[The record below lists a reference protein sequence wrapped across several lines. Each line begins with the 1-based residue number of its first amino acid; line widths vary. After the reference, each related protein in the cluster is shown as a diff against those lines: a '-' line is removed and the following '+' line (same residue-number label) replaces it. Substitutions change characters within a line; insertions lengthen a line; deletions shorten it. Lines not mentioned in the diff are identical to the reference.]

1 MPVCFRHPERET
13 AIACTRCDR
22 PICVECMV
30 NAAVGFQCPE
40 CANQKSNI
48 INVRQQ
54 SAIAALPRVTRAV
67 IGANIAVFILNIFLG
82 IAGAESF
89 GMIPG
94 MIAQG
99 QWYRLISA
107 AFLHGGF
114 LHIAFNM
121 YALYFLG
128 PELERF
134 FGRIRF
140 AIIYFLAA
148 LGGGVATYYFSD
160 VNTVSVGASGAIFG
174 LMGASIAVGHEVR
187 ADIRQYV
194 SLFVIN
200 VMIGFMSPGIDWRAH
215 LGGAVAGALSAWVML
230 RAQRMRNASFEYVGI
245 VAIFVALV
253 AVTIA
258 RNNQILLMLGL

>member
-1 MPVCFRHPERET
+1 MQVCYRHPDRET
-13 AIACTRCDR
+13 AITCTRCDR

-40 CANQKSNI
+40 CANQKSQI

-54 SAIAALPRVTRAV
+54 SALSTLPRVTRAI
-67 IGANIAVFILNIFLG
+67 IGANIAVFVMNVFAG
-82 IAGAESF
+82 VAGAESF

-99 QWYRLISA
+99 QWYRLITA

-128 PELERF
+128 PDLERF
-134 FGRIRF
+134 FGRFRF
-140 AIIYFLAA
+140 AVIYFLAA
-148 LGGGVATYYFSD
+148 FGGGVATYYFSD
-160 VNTVSVGASGAIFG
+160 VNTISVGASGAIFG

-194 SLFVIN
+194 SLFAIN

-215 LGGAVAGALSAWVML
+215 LGGAVAGALGAWIML
-230 RAQRMRNASFEYVGI
+230 RSQKLRNIAIEYVGI
-245 VAIFVALV
+245 LGITVALV
-253 AVTIA
+253 AAVIA